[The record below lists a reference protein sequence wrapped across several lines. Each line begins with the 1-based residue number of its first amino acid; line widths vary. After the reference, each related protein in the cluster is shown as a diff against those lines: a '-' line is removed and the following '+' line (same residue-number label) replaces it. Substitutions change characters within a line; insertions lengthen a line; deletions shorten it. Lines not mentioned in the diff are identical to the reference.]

1 MSITLEKALEAD
13 KTILG
18 NLYSIYLHDLSTF
31 TMQIDIGEDGSFHYE
46 DLETFWT
53 VDGISPFFIK
63 ENKTIIGFL
72 LLVERPFLKKEM
84 DFGIND
90 LFILNKYK
98 GKGFGR
104 HAVKEL
110 FQEKQGKYFVIELV
124 ENKPA
129 VSFWKK
135 LYKEL
140 HINFEERAELID
152 EEPCLIQTFSIPK
165 ETA

>member
-1 MSITLEKALEAD
+1 M
-13 KTILG
+13 
-18 NLYSIYLHDLSTF
+18 
-31 TMQIDIGEDGSFHYE
+31 
-46 DLETFWT
+46 
-53 VDGISPFFIK
+53 DGISPFFIK
-63 ENKTIIGFL
+63 EDKKIIGFL
-72 LLVERPFLKKEM
+72 LLLERPYLKKEN

-104 HAVKEL
+104 QAVKEL
-110 FQEKQGKYFVIELV
+110 FEKKQGKYFVIELV

-129 VSFWKK
+129 VLFWKK

-140 HINFEERAELID
+140 QIEFEERAELID

-165 ETA
+165 ETAVEFNEIGMS